1 MQQFSVLDSGHNP
14 GSTFAFLQMSTYDFI
29 VVHNFLWKLF
39 FFYSAYTFD
48 WNVLPINKLRTT
60 HIYTTLHWNDS
71 SVEETVPLAC
81 VGLNVVTR
89 CQVLGH
95 SCLWPQ
101 HHNTGQSHWWLLVP
115 APCWEHPTI
124 SWCSAVRLLIEQFE
138 AVYYLSHVYPPEA

>member
-1 MQQFSVLDSGHNP
+1 
-14 GSTFAFLQMSTYDFI
+14 MSTYHFI
-29 VVHNFLWKLF
+29 VVHNFWWIV

-124 SWCSAVRLLIEQFE
+124 SWCSAVRLLIEQ
-138 AVYYLSHVYPPEA
+138 VISNSLSYIFRSSFVCSFLFLLNIRVEVALC